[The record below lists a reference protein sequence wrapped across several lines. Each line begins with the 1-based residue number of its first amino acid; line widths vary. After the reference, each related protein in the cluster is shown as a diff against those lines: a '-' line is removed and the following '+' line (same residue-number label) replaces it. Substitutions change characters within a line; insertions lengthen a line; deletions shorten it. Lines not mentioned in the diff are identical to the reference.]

1 MAIGPQAVLDSGLIL
16 INKPRGITSFGV
28 VSRMRRLTG
37 IRKIGHTGTLD
48 PFAEG
53 LLPICIG
60 RATAAVQFM
69 DGYDKTYRVGVEFGR
84 TTDTQDL
91 TGQTTGEY
99 ELTAEERAE
108 LVRTDF
114 ARVRAAVAALAGT
127 RQQTPPMYSAV
138 KLDGRPLYEYAR
150 RGQTVERKS
159 RQISVYRAELD
170 EVGLNGCLHAT
181 VTVSCSKGTYIR
193 TLAEDL
199 GQTLGY
205 GAHAASLTRLQC
217 GPFLLDEAQD
227 LDRLFAMRDGC
238 PDSRHFLQL
247 LADCGIMLPI
257 DRAFSDFPA
266 ICLPEA
272 DALRLIC
279 GQPLLMAE
287 DEFSGNFPECP
298 IGSMPIVVRS
308 EGRLIAM
315 IRLQNDSPGFFRLKT
330 ERVLIDLADFRQ
342 A

>member
-1 MAIGPQAVLDSGLIL
+1 
-16 INKPRGITSFGV
+16 
-28 VSRMRRLTG
+28 MRRLTG

-60 RATAAVQFM
+60 RATAAVQVM

-99 ELTAEERAE
+99 ELTAVERAE

-150 RGQTVERKS
+150 RGQAVERKS
-159 RQISVYRAELD
+159 RQISVYRSELD
-170 EVGLNGCLHAT
+170 DVGLNGCLHAS
-181 VTVSCSKGTYIR
+181 VTISCSKGTYIR

-199 GQTLGY
+199 GQALGY

-217 GPFLLDEAQD
+217 GPFSLDEAQD
-227 LDRLFAMRDGC
+227 LDRLFAMREEC
-238 PDSRHFLQL
+238 PDNRHFLQL

-287 DEFSGNFPECP
+287 DEFSGHFPDCP
-298 IGSMPIVVRS
+298 IGSTPIVVRS

-315 IRLQNDSPGFFRLKT
+315 IRLQKEQPGFFRLKT